1 MKTLPLLL
9 IVCCIVTTFSC
20 KKEAVTTGT
29 ISEVTEVAS
38 MNSITSDELTAT
50 GTQFGAGFDNLSTD
64 QKITVLKKL
73 GANYVRARV
82 IVSTFDGHVG
92 SLEKFSKNG
101 IYVILNLNWEKTGN
115 TPKPFP
121 QDMATYRKKL
131 GDVFDKYKPEAAVIE
146 NEPTNQIY
154 YKGPMSDYITELK
167 NAIDVCKQYGVKVA
181 DGCVHVATV
190 KDIMH
195 GGSLADAA
203 SRAKQLLDAYKT
215 LDLDY
220 VNVHAP
226 GSGDSYPS
234 QDLVDVANYIRNYT
248 GKQVISNEFK
258 LYTNSTTL
266 LSDMVQGMKQGNYII
281 ALLRSASGAT
291 RLNDGTDL
299 NVLGQAYADAIK

>member
-1 MKTLPLLL
+1 MKRLSLLL
-9 IVCCIVTTFSC
+9 IACCIVTTFSC
-20 KKEAVTTGT
+20 TKEAVTTGAN
-29 ISEVTEVAS
+29 SQVAEVAS
-38 MNSITSDELTAT
+38 MNSITSDQLTAT
-50 GTQFGAGFDNLSTD
+50 GTHFGAGFDNLSTD

-82 IVSTFDGHVG
+82 IVSTFDGHAG

-101 IYVILNLNWEKTGN
+101 IHVILNLNWEETGN
-115 TPKPFP
+115 NPKSFP

-131 GDVFDKYKPEAAVIE
+131 GNVLDKYKPEVAVIE

-167 NAIDVCKQYGVKVA
+167 NAIDVCKQHGVKVA

-190 KDIMH
+190 QDVMN
-195 GGSLADAA
+195 GGSLSDAA

-220 VNVHAP
+220 VTVHAP

-234 QDLVDVANYIRNYT
+234 QDLVNVANYIRNHT

-258 LYTNSTTL
+258 VYTNSTSL
-266 LSDMVQGMKQGNYII
+266 LRDMVQGMKQGNYII

-299 NVLGQAYADAIK
+299 NSLGRAYADAIK

>member
-29 ISEVTEVAS
+29 SGQVAAVTS
-38 MNSITSDELTAT
+38 MNSIAGDEASDT

-73 GANYVRARV
+73 EANYVRARV

-92 SLEKFSKNG
+92 SLEKFSQNG
-101 IYVILNLNWEKTGN
+101 IHVILNLNWEKTGH
-115 TPKPFP
+115 TPKSFP

-131 GDVFDKYKPEAAVIE
+131 GEIFDKYKPEVAVIE

-154 YKGPMSDYITELK
+154 YKGPMSDYITELE
-167 NAIDVCKQYGVKVA
+167 NAIEVCKQYGVKVA

-190 KDIMH
+190 KAMMN
-195 GGSLADAA
+195 GGSQRDAV

-215 LDLDY
+215 LDIDY

-234 QDLVDVANYIRNYT
+234 QDLVDVADYIRKYT
-248 GKQVISNEFK
+248 GKQVITNEFK
-258 LYTNSTTL
+258 LYTNSTSL

-281 ALLRSASGAT
+281 ALLRSASGAS